1 MIDINLLEY
10 LVTFHKEGSLLKASE
25 SLNLSQLSLSKAMQ
39 KLEDELDL
47 KIFDRKANKITLNQN
62 GLELLDYANDILK
75 MNERLE
81 KKAKELKENE
91 MTMSI
96 GYTAPGP
103 TYKYP
108 NLFLSNTNTNK
119 IISTLNTEDELI
131 KGLINNSYDII
142 FINHDIK
149 IDGCITKKLFQ
160 EHLYISVPPTHFI
173 CGMKAG
179 VSWSDIDGQ
188 SFLLFSYVGYWETI
202 VKNNLKRSRF
212 LKNDDIEAMK
222 EIAEFSSIP
231 SFLTN
236 LTINPNG
243 VKNRINIPI
252 INDSAYLNF
261 YVVVKEKNKKILNLL
276 HQ

>member
-25 SLNLSQLSLSKAMQ
+25 SLNLSQPSLSKAMQ

-75 MNERLE
+75 MNEQLE

-108 NLFLSNTNTNK
+108 NLFLSNIYFPSYGYFSNIFLAIFDNFFCSFVNGTPLK
-119 IISTLNTEDELI
+119 MPLSPHLI
-131 KGLINNSYDII
+131 
-142 FINHDIK
+142 FP
-149 IDGCITKKLFQ
+149 F
-160 EHLYISVPPTHFI
+160 
-173 CGMKAG
+173 
-179 VSWSDIDGQ
+179 
-188 SFLLFSYVGYWETI
+188 
-202 VKNNLKRSRF
+202 
-212 LKNDDIEAMK
+212 
-222 EIAEFSSIP
+222 
-231 SFLTN
+231 
-236 LTINPNG
+236 
-243 VKNRINIPI
+243 
-252 INDSAYLNF
+252 
-261 YVVVKEKNKKILNLL
+261 
-276 HQ
+276 